1 MSSNSNLKYISIPSF
16 FTFVISLVC
25 GAAPAHLHDEKDAVD
40 SPDMFYI
47 SPPDSTSKDTSRR
60 TLPYPIK
67 DRKPYERR
75 VKKHP
80 FDLSEP
86 ANVKSKYVLD
96 SATKSYNYT
105 SKIGN
110 SDYRFPATTTIKQL
124 LDDENTRLNEAYFR
138 QRAQAQ
144 NLSSGSGL
152 IPPLHVGPKI
162 FDKIFGSGVI
172 DIRPRGSAEVIFAG
186 NFNTVRN
193 PQLSPQQQTT
203 GQFDFRQKI
212 QLNVQGSI
220 GDRMKIN
227 LNYDT
232 EAAFDFDNQVKL
244 DYAGK
249 EDDIIKKIEVG
260 NVTLPL
266 NSTLIRGSTSL
277 FGVKTTLQFGR
288 LTMTTVVAQD
298 RGKTT
303 ETTMTGGAQTST
315 FDIQCDNYDMNRH
328 YFLSQYFRDNYNK
341 WLSNLPINNSPI
353 VINRVEVW
361 VTNRTSAFDN
371 SRDVIGF
378 SDMGESTHLD
388 NTYWRNNGTTDLPD
402 NSTNSLYTYLSG
414 KMPIDRDDSALR
426 STYNIQNQIAK
437 NQNTTR
443 LQPISQY
450 QIINNSRQLSPSEFT
465 FNPLMGYI
473 SLNQQLS
480 NDDVLCVAYEYMFNG
495 HPYRVG
501 EFSTGAGSVPPNPN
515 NPNVLFLK
523 LLKGPSQRPD
533 LPMWKLMMKNI
544 YSLGT
549 YNIQQKDFKLNIIY
563 ADDPSGAKLNYI
575 PAQGEPLLIG
585 NPLLSVMNL
594 DNLNAQQQRT
604 PDGIFDFI
612 EGVTIQSQQGR
623 IIFPVLE
630 PFGSFL
636 ASKFK
641 NDPTKARYYSFYELY
656 DSTRFAALQLPQY
669 DKFYLRG
676 TYSGSS
682 NSEISVGQTNIPRGA
697 VKVTANGALLTENQD
712 FTVDYSLGRVKII
725 NTGLLNSGAV
735 IKVQAESNSLFSVQQ
750 KSMLGSRFDYKYS
763 NNLIFGGTL
772 LYLTERP
779 LTQKVNIGEE
789 PISNLMIGLD
799 GSFKRDSRFLTK
811 LVDQI
816 PFLETKAPS
825 NISISGEYARL
836 IPGINSA
843 LAQNGTAYLDDF
855 EGSETPFDLRFGN
868 NWVLSSTPQFQS
880 NLFPEAVYNNKL
892 DYGFKRANLA
902 WYSISTTFTNDGDP
916 YQPTHIKSDPDQLS
930 SHCVRSV
937 HIKEVY
943 PNKQIQT
950 GMPDLL
956 PTFDLAFYPK
966 ERGPY
971 NYNVQD
977 LSVDGSLKNPANSPN
992 WGGIMRKIDQSDF
1005 EAANIDYI
1013 EIWMMD
1019 PYLCN
1024 NANNSGQLY
1033 INLGNISED
1042 VLRDS
1047 RRSAENGLPKNP
1059 AVQYADTT
1067 AWGRVPH
1074 IPVINFA
1081 FDADPT
1087 ARSQQDVGLD
1097 GLGDNIGE
1105 RDFFDTT
1112 YVKKIQ
1118 ASFGTGSQ
1126 AYINASSDP
1135 SNDDYHFYLGGD
1147 YDAAK
1152 TSILDRYKKYN
1163 RHEGNSPIYDPTQ
1176 PYSTAATNIPD
1187 GEDINKDFTLNEIE
1201 EYYQYRIDIG
1211 KDKMVVGKNF
1221 VTDSASGPVP
1231 VALPNGTTPIV
1242 TWYQLKVPIREFQQ
1256 RVGEIIDFKSIR
1268 FMRVFMRGF
1277 QDNMILRFA
1286 AINLV
1291 RADWR
1296 KYLGNLEAGKENK
1309 PADPEDNTTFVVS
1322 TVNIEK
1328 NATRFPIEYTVPPG
1342 ITRTVD
1348 FSSPSPIQQNEQ
1360 SLSLKICNLKDGDAR
1375 GVFKNTKIDL
1385 RQYGHLRMFL
1395 HAEGDQLKDGELTAF
1410 IRLGTDLTDNY
1421 YEYEMPLKL
1430 TLPNHNEPSQV
1441 WPTENEMTIALED
1454 FINAKIAR
1462 TNANYP
1468 FTVPFMSQ
1476 NGNTKITVVGLPDLS
1491 NVRVMML
1498 GLRNP
1503 KRIPGGLDD
1512 GFSKCGEVWF
1522 DELRMTD
1529 FANSGGW
1536 AATGRLQSKLADFG
1550 NVQLTG
1556 SITSVGFG
1564 GIDQKLSQRSM
1575 NDQYVYD
1582 LQSSFELGKFLPK
1595 NSGISIPMFFSYGN
1609 TLIRPLYD
1617 PLNQDTKISK
1627 ELSDII
1633 DPNKRT
1639 IISQSSDDFTARRG
1653 FNFTNVR
1660 KNRIGSKR
1668 KAQFYDIENFSGTYS
1683 FVETYQRNQ
1692 TLAYYIL
1699 QTYKG
1704 QIMYNYNFV
1713 TKPFEP
1719 FKNSVKSKYLTLIKD
1734 FNFSYM
1740 PSSWGFRMETE
1751 RRYGETDYRNNDNT
1765 LTVIQPV
1772 YDKNFTQKRY
1782 YEFGWALT
1790 KGLKFD
1796 YNATAQSAV
1805 DEPQGKVDATTTQKK
1820 DSIWNNFWKGGRMTQ
1835 FDQTAKINYNIPI
1848 NKIPF
1853 LEFVNQSAYSYSAN
1867 YTWKAAP
1874 PAADSLGNK
1883 ITNSR
1888 VQTVNLSF
1896 DFMKLY
1902 NKIPILYQVNNPSAK
1917 VTKTKKKT
1925 EKSKTNV
1932 KGKKEEKEEVA
1943 ETVEAPKKSQALIY
1957 TLKFLMMVKNVSLT
1971 GNQSEGTTLPGF
1983 NPKPNNFGENTIL
1996 GAPGLGFI
2004 AGMQDDDFRNKAAQ
2018 NGWLSN
2024 DPRISDFYMKDFRQ
2038 QITGKITLE
2047 PIPDF
2052 RIDLNVS
2059 KSQTLSS
2066 SSLFKFNDS
2075 TQDHRDVT
2083 PLTQIGTYSISY
2095 GVFATT
2101 FSPENANGVS
2111 NVFQQ
2116 FEDNRIIIANRLAS
2130 SKPPKPVDEH
2140 GFPIGYSRNSQDVLI
2155 PAFLAA
2161 YSGADANSIGLTAFP
2176 KIPIPNWK
2184 ISYNGLSKIEAIK
2197 EYATNITISNMYT
2210 STYNVGNYTSTWDT
2224 IGAQS
2229 AITNDYT
2236 PQYQIKQFSI
2246 VEKWGP
2252 FFGID
2257 VTFIKNVTASF
2268 KYNRDRTLNFS
2279 MANLQ
2284 LTEQNGSEFV
2294 FGAGYRTTKLVLPF
2308 NIGGRKRI
2316 LNNDINFR
2324 LDISIRDQITKVR
2337 KLDLLTNDPVS
2348 GQNVFTL
2355 KPNIDYMIN
2364 AKLKLKIF
2372 YQRTSTTPYTSNQ
2385 YQTIIQ
2391 SGGFSIIYT
2400 IQ

>member
-1 MSSNSNLKYISIPSF
+1 MDITVF
-16 FTFVISLVC
+16 E
-25 GAAPAHLHDEKDAVD
+25 GR
-40 SPDMFYI
+40 DMLYL
-47 SPPDSTSKDTSRR
+47 SPPDSTSKDTSKKS
-60 TLPYPIK
+60 LPYPIN
-67 DRKPYERR
+67 DRKPYERSTKR
-75 VKKHP
+75 HP

-86 ANVKSKYVLD
+86 SNIKNKYELD
-96 SATKSYNYT
+96 SSGNNYNYS
-105 SKIGN
+105 SKVGK
-110 SDYRFPATTTIKQL
+110 SDYRLPASATIKQL
-124 LDDENTRLNEAYFR
+124 LDDENKRQTQAYFR
-138 QRAQAQ
+138 QRSQAQ
-144 NLSSGSGL
+144 NFTTGSGL

-162 FDKIFGSGVI
+162 FDKIFGSGII
-172 DIRPRGSAEVIFAG
+172 DIRPRGTAEVIFAG

-232 EAAFDFDNQVKL
+232 EAAFDFENQVKL
-244 DYAGK
+244 DYTGK
-249 EDDIIKKIEVG
+249 DDDIIKKIEVG

-266 NSTLIRGSTSL
+266 SSTLIRGSTSL

-288 LTMTTVVAQD
+288 LTMTTVVSQD

-328 YFLSQYFRDNYNK
+328 YFLAQFFRDNYDK

-361 VTNRTSAFDN
+361 VTNRSAAFDN
-371 SRDVIGF
+371 SRDIIGF
-378 SDMGESTHLD
+378 SDMGESDHLD
-388 NTYWRNNGTTDLPD
+388 NPYWKVLGNAGLPNNT
-402 NSTNSLYTYLSG
+402 TNSLYPYLVGQTINKDTAS
-414 KMPIDRDDSALR
+414 LR
-426 STYNIQNQIAK
+426 SSYNIQNQIAK
-437 NQNTTR
+437 DQNTTK
-443 LQPISQY
+443 LQPLSQY
-450 QIINNSRQLSPSEFT
+450 QMVSYARQLSTSEFS
-465 FNPLMGYI
+465 FNPLLGYI
-473 SLNQQLS
+473 SLNQQLN
-480 NDDVLCVAYEYMFNG
+480 NDDVLCVAYEYMYNNQR
-495 HPYRVG
+495 YVVG
-501 EFSTGAGSVPPNPN
+501 EFSTGANSVPPNTN

-523 LLKGPSQRPD
+523 MLKGPSQRPD
-533 LPMWKLMMKNI
+533 LPMWKLMMKNV

-549 YNIQQKDFKLNIIY
+549 YNVQQKDFKLNIIY

-575 PAQGEPLLIG
+575 PAQGEPQLLG
-585 NPLLSVMNL
+585 VPLLSVMNL
-594 DNLNAQQQRT
+594 DNLNTQQERA

-630 PFGSFL
+630 PFGKYLS
-636 ASKFK
+636 SKFK

-682 NSEISVGQTNIPRGA
+682 SSEISVGQTNIPRGA

-712 FTVDYSLGRVKII
+712 YSVDYSLGRVKII

-735 IKVQAESNSLFSVQQ
+735 IKVSAESNSLFSVQQ
-750 KSMLGSRFDYKYS
+750 KSLLGSRFDYKYS
-763 NNLIFGGTL
+763 NNLIFGGTM

-799 GSFKRDSRFLTK
+799 GSYKRDSRFITK
-811 LVDQI
+811 MVDQI
-816 PFLETKAPS
+816 PFLETKETS
-825 NISISGEYARL
+825 NISISGEYAQL

-855 EGSETPFDLRFGN
+855 EGSETPLDLRFGN
-868 NWVLSSTPQFQS
+868 NWVLASTPQFQNS
-880 NLFPEAVYNNKL
+880 LFPEAVYNNKL

-902 WYSISTTFTNDGDP
+902 WYNISTTFTNDADP
-916 YQPTHIKSDPDQLS
+916 YQPAHIKSDPDQLS
-930 SHCVRSV
+930 SHCVRSIDV
-937 HIKEVY
+937 REVY
-943 PNKQIQT
+943 PNRQIQS
-950 GMPDLL
+950 GMPTLL
-956 PTFDLAFYPK
+956 PTFDLAFYPN

-971 NYNVQD
+971 NYSLN
-977 LSVDGSLKNPANSPN
+977 LKPDGSLINPPNSPN

-1024 NANNSGQLY
+1024 KSSTSGQLY

-1047 RRSAENGLPKNP
+1047 RRSAENGMPKDPN
-1059 AVQYADTT
+1059 VQYADTT
-1067 AWGRVPH
+1067 NWGRVPH
-1074 IPVINFA
+1074 VPVINFA
-1081 FDADPT
+1081 FDADPA
-1087 ARSQQDVGLD
+1087 ARNQQDVGLD

-1105 RDFFDTT
+1105 RVFFDTS
-1112 YVKKIQ
+1112 YVKKI
-1118 ASFGTGSQ
+1118 ATSPTLGTASQ
-1126 AYINASSDP
+1126 AYINAANDP
-1135 SNDDYHFYLGGD
+1135 SNDDYHYYLGDD
-1147 YDAAK
+1147 YDGQK
-1152 TSILDRYKKYN
+1152 LSILERYKRYN
-1163 RHEGNSPIYDPTQ
+1163 RHEGNSPIYDPTK
-1176 PYSTAATNIPD
+1176 PYSTSATNIPD
-1187 GEDINKDFTLNEIE
+1187 GEDINRDFTLNEIE

-1211 KDKMVVGKNF
+1211 SDKMVVGKNF
-1221 VTDSASGPVP
+1221 VTDSATSSVT
-1231 VALPNGTTPIV
+1231 LKNGSVSLV
-1242 TWYQLKVPIREFQQ
+1242 TWYQLKIPVREYQQ

-1268 FMRVFMRGF
+1268 FMRAYLRGF
-1277 QDNMILRFA
+1277 QENVVLRFA
-1286 AINLV
+1286 AMNLV

-1309 PADPEDNTTFVVS
+1309 PADPDDNTTFVVS

-1328 NATRFPIEYTVPPG
+1328 NGSRSPIVYTVPPG

-1348 FSSPSPIQQNEQ
+1348 FSSPTPIKQNEQ
-1360 SLSLKICNLKDGDAR
+1360 SLSVRVCNLKDGDAR
-1375 GVFKNTKIDL
+1375 AVFKNTKVDL
-1385 RQYGHLRMFL
+1385 RQYGTLRMFL
-1395 HAEGDQLKDGELTAF
+1395 HAEGEQLKDGELTAF

-1421 YEYEMPLKL
+1421 YEYEMPLKV
-1430 TLPNHNEPSQV
+1430 TPSNHNEPSQV
-1441 WPTENEMTIALED
+1441 WPLDNEMAITLED

-1468 FTVPFMSQ
+1468 FTVPFVSH
-1476 NGNTKITVVGLPDLS
+1476 NGNNKFTVIGLPDLS

-1498 GLRNP
+1498 GIRNP

-1512 GFSKCGEVWF
+1512 GQTKCGEIWF
-1522 DELRMTD
+1522 DELRMCD
-1529 FANSGGW
+1529 FNNKGGW
-1536 AATGRLQSKLADFG
+1536 AATGRIQTKLADFG

-1556 SITSVGFG
+1556 SITSIGFG
-1564 GIDQKLSQRSM
+1564 GIDQKLNQRSM

-1595 NSGISIPMFFSYGN
+1595 KSGISVPMFFSYGN

-1617 PLNQDTKISK
+1617 PLNQDTKLQK
-1627 ELSDII
+1627 ELTEIT
-1633 DPNKRT
+1633 DPLKRER
-1639 IISQSSDDFTARRG
+1639 ISQSSDDFTSRRG

-1668 KAQFYDIENFSGTYS
+1668 KAQFYDIENFSATYS
-1683 FVETYQRNQ
+1683 FVETYKRNQ
-1692 TLAYYIL
+1692 TIDYYIL

-1704 QIMYNYNFV
+1704 QLLYSYNFV
-1713 TKPFEP
+1713 SKPFEP
-1719 FKNSVKSKYLTLIKD
+1719 FKNIIKAKSLALIKD
-1734 FNFSYM
+1734 FNVNYL
-1740 PSSWGFRMETE
+1740 PTSWGFRMETE
-1751 RRYGETDYRNNDNT
+1751 RRYGESDYRNNDNS

-1772 YDKNFTQKRY
+1772 YDKNFTQTRY
-1782 YEFGWALT
+1782 YEFGYAIT
-1790 KGLKFD
+1790 KNLKFD
-1796 YNATAQSAV
+1796 YNSTALARV
-1805 DEPQGKVDATTTQKK
+1805 DEPIGKVDGTTQQKK
-1820 DSIWNNFWKGGRMTQ
+1820 DSIWNNFWKGGRITQ
-1835 FDQTAKINYNIPI
+1835 FDQTAKINYNVPI

-1853 LEFVNQSAYSYSAN
+1853 LDFVDQSTYSYTAN
-1867 YTWKAAP
+1867 YQWKQAA

-1888 VQTVNLSF
+1888 VQTANLTF
-1896 DFMKLY
+1896 NFMKLY
-1902 NKIPILYQVNNPSAK
+1902 NKIPYLNQINNPGLK
-1917 VTKTKKKT
+1917 ITRVKKKDD
-1925 EKSKTNV
+1925 KKV
-1932 KGKKEEKEEVA
+1932 IGKGKPA
-1943 ETVEAPKKSQALIY
+1943 ATDNATETVEPPKKPPALVY
-1957 TLKFLMMVKNVSLT
+1957 TLKVLMMLKNISLT
-1971 GNQSEGTTLPGF
+1971 GNQTEGTTLPGF
-1983 NPKPNNFGENTIL
+1983 SAKPNNFGENNAL
-1996 GAPGLGFI
+1996 GAPGFAFI
-2004 AGMQDDDFRNKAAQ
+2004 SGMQDDDFRNKAAQ

-2024 DPRISDFYMKDFRQ
+2024 DTRVSEFYMKDLRQ
-2038 QITGKITLE
+2038 QISGKVTLE
-2047 PIPDF
+2047 PISDF
-2052 RIDLNVS
+2052 RIELNVS

-2066 SSLFKFNDS
+2066 SALFKYDSS
-2075 TQDHRDVT
+2075 TQTHHDVT
-2083 PLTQIGTYSISY
+2083 PLTETGTYSISY
-2095 GVFATT
+2095 NVFQTT
-2101 FSPENANGVS
+2101 FSPENSSGVS

-2116 FEDNRIIIANRLAS
+2116 FENNRIIIANRLAEQNKS
-2130 SKPPKPVDEH
+2130 SRSSQGIDEN
-2140 GFPIGYSRNSQDVLI
+2140 GFPVGYSRNSQDVLI

-2161 YSGADANSIGLTAFP
+2161 YSGSDANNIGLTAFP

-2184 ISYNGLSKIEAIK
+2184 ITYNGLSKIEAIK
-2197 EYATNITISNMYT
+2197 EFAPNISISNMYT
-2210 STYNVGNYTSTWDT
+2210 STYNVGNYASTWDT
-2224 IGAQS
+2224 TGSQS
-2229 AITNDYT
+2229 SITKDYT
-2236 PQYQIKQFSI
+2236 PQYQIKSFSI

-2252 FFGID
+2252 FIGVDI
-2257 VTFIKNVTASF
+2257 TFIKNITTTF

-2279 MANLQ
+2279 MSSLQ
-2284 LTEQNGSEFV
+2284 VTEQAGNEFV

-2308 NIGGRKRI
+2308 NIGGRKRV

-2324 LDISIRDQITKVR
+2324 LDISIRDQVTKVR
-2337 KLDLLTNDPVS
+2337 KLDLPSNDPLS
-2348 GQNVFTL
+2348 GQSVFTL

-2364 AKLKLKIF
+2364 SKLMLRIF

-2391 SGGFSIIYT
+2391 SGGFSIRYT

>member
-1 MSSNSNLKYISIPSF
+1 M
-16 FTFVISLVC
+16 C
-25 GAAPAHLHDEKDAVD
+25 GAV
-40 SPDMFYI
+40 PDNMYDDYDVTESKNVFYI
-47 SPPDSTSKDTSRR
+47 SPPDSTTKDTSKK
-60 TLPYPIK
+60 TLPYPIR

-75 VKKHP
+75 LKKHP

-86 ANVKSKYVLD
+86 ANIKNKYSLD
-96 SATKSYNYT
+96 STEKNYNYT
-105 SKIGN
+105 SKVGN
-110 SDYRFPATTTIKQL
+110 SDYRLPATSTIKQL
-124 LDDENTRLNEAYFR
+124 LDEENTRQNEAYFR
-138 QRAQAQ
+138 QRSQAQ
-144 NLSSGSGL
+144 NFATGSGL

-172 DIRPRGSAEVIFAG
+172 DIRPRGTAEVIFAG

-244 DYAGK
+244 DYTGK

-260 NVTLPL
+260 NVSLPL
-266 NSTLIRGSTSL
+266 NSTLIRGSSSL
-277 FGVKTTLQFGR
+277 FGVKSTLQFGR
-288 LTMTTVVAQD
+288 LTMTTVIAQD

-303 ETTMTGGAQTST
+303 ETTMTGGSQTST
-315 FDIQCDNYDMNRH
+315 YDIQCDNYDMNRH
-328 YFLSQYFRDNYNK
+328 YFLAQYFRDNYDK

-361 VTNRTSAFDN
+361 VTNRTAAFDN

-378 SDMGESTHLD
+378 SDMGETSHLD
-388 NTYWRNNGTTDLPD
+388 NTYWKNSGIPTDLPA
-402 NSTNSLYTYLSG
+402 NGSNSLYGYLTG
-414 KMPIDRDDSALR
+414 QNPIDKDTASLR
-426 STYNIQNQIAK
+426 STYNIQNQLTK
-437 NQNTTR
+437 DQNTTK

-450 QIINNSRQLSPSEFT
+450 QIINYARQLSASEFS

-473 SLNQQLS
+473 SLNQQLN
-480 NDDVLCVAYEYMFNG
+480 NDDVLCVAYEYVFNG
-495 HPYRVG
+495 TVYHVG
-501 EFSTGAGSVPPNPN
+501 EFSTGGNSVPPNTS

-523 LLKGPSQRPD
+523 MLKGPSQRPD

-549 YNIQQKDFKLNIIY
+549 YNVQQKDFKLNIIY

-575 PAQGEPLLIG
+575 PAQGEPLLQG
-585 NPLLSVMNL
+585 VPLLSVMNL
-594 DNLNAQQQRT
+594 DNLNAQQQRVS
-604 PDGIFDFI
+604 DGIFDFI

-623 IIFPVLE
+623 IVFPVLE
-630 PFGSFL
+630 PFGSYL

-682 NSEISVGQTNIPRGA
+682 SSEISVGQTNIPRGA

-712 FTVDYSLGRVKII
+712 YTVDYSLGRVKII

-735 IKVQAESNSLFSVQQ
+735 IKVTAESNSLFSVQQ

-763 NNLIFGGTL
+763 NNLILGGTL

-779 LTQKVNIGEE
+779 LTQKVNLGEE
-789 PISNLMIGLD
+789 PISNMMIGLD
-799 GSFKRDSRFLTK
+799 GTYKRDSRFLTK

-825 NISISGEYARL
+825 NITISGEYARL

-855 EGSETPFDLRFGN
+855 EASETPYDLRFGN
-868 NWVLSSTPQFQS
+868 NWALASTPQFQTD
-880 NLFPEAVYNNKL
+880 LFPEAVFNNKL

-916 YQPTHIKSDPDQLS
+916 YQPAHIKADPDQLS
-930 SHCVRSV
+930 SHCVRTVDV
-937 HIKEVY
+937 HEVY
-943 PNKQIQT
+943 PNRQIQS
-950 GMPDLL
+950 GMPTLL
-956 PTFDLAFYPK
+956 PTFDLAFYPS

-971 NYNVQD
+971 NYTLN
-977 LSVDGSLKNPANSPN
+977 LKVDGSLNNPPN
-992 WGGIMRKIDQSDF
+992 NPTWGGIMRKIDQSDF

-1024 NANNSGQLY
+1024 NSNNSGQLY

-1047 RRSAENGLPKNP
+1047 RRSAENGMPKDP
-1059 AVQYADTT
+1059 TVEYADTT

-1081 FDADPT
+1081 FDADP
-1087 ARSQQDVGLD
+1087 ASRAQQDVGLD

-1105 RDFFDTT
+1105 RT
-1112 YVKKIQ
+1112 YFSNPNQFTSNPYIPAVQ
-1118 ASFGTGSQ
+1118 ALFGAGSP
-1126 AYINASSDP
+1126 AYQNAYNDP
-1135 SNDDYHFYLGGD
+1135 SNDDYHFYLGAD

-1152 TSILDRYKKYN
+1152 MSILDRYKKYN

-1187 GEDINKDFTLNEIE
+1187 GEDLNKDFTLNEIE
-1201 EYYQYRIDIG
+1201 EYYQYRVDIG
-1211 KDKMVVGKNF
+1211 KSKFVVGQNF
-1221 VTDSASGPVP
+1221 VTDSITGPVP
-1231 VALPNGTTPIV
+1231 VPLPNGTRPIV
-1242 TWYQLKVPIREFQQ
+1242 TWYQLKIPVREYQQ
-1256 RVGEIIDFKSIR
+1256 RIGEIIDFKSIR
-1268 FMRVFMRGF
+1268 FMRAFLRGF

-1328 NATRFPIEYTVPPG
+1328 NGTRTPIEYTVPPG

-1348 FSSPSPIQQNEQ
+1348 FSSPTPIQQNEQ
-1360 SLSLKICNLKDGDAR
+1360 SLSLKVCNLRDGDAR
-1375 GVFKNTKIDL
+1375 AVFKNTKVDL
-1385 RQYGHLRMFL
+1385 RQYGTLRMYL
-1395 HAEGDQLKDGELTAF
+1395 HAEGDILKDGELTAF

-1421 YEYEMPLKL
+1421 YEYEMPLKV
-1430 TLPNHNEPSQV
+1430 TLPNHNDPTQV
-1441 WPTENEMTIALED
+1441 WPSENQMAITLED

-1468 FTVPFMSQ
+1468 FTVPFISQ
-1476 NGNTKITVVGLPDLS
+1476 NGSYKITVVGLPDLS

-1498 GLRNP
+1498 GVRNP
-1503 KRIPGGLDD
+1503 KKIVGGLDD
-1512 GFSKCGEVWF
+1512 GLPKCGEIWY

-1529 FANSGGW
+1529 FNNTGGW
-1536 AATGRLQSKLADFG
+1536 AANGRIQTKLADFG

-1564 GIDQKLSQRSM
+1564 GIDQKLAQRSL

-1595 NSGISIPMFFSYGN
+1595 TSGISIPMFFSYGN

-1633 DPNKRT
+1633 DPNKRA

-1660 KNRIGSKR
+1660 KNRIGTKK

-1699 QTYKG
+1699 QTYRG
-1704 QIMYNYNFV
+1704 QILYTYNFV
-1713 TKPFEP
+1713 NKPFEP
-1719 FKNSVKSKYLTLIKD
+1719 FKNIVKSKYLTIIKD
-1734 FNFSYM
+1734 FNLNYM

-1782 YEFGWALT
+1782 YEFGYAIT
-1790 KGLKFD
+1790 KGLKLD
-1796 YNATAQSAV
+1796 YNATVLTAV
-1805 DEPQGKVDATTTQKK
+1805 DEPVGKVDATTKQKT
-1820 DSIWNNFWKGGRMTQ
+1820 DSIWNNFWKGGRVTQ
-1835 FDQTAKINYNIPI
+1835 FDQTAKINYNVPI
-1848 NKIPF
+1848 NKLPF
-1853 LEFVNQSAYSYSAN
+1853 LDFIDQSSYSYTAN
-1867 YTWKAAP
+1867 YEWKAAP

-1888 VQTVNLSF
+1888 VQTANLSF
-1896 DFMKLY
+1896 NFMKLY
-1902 NKIPILYQVNNPSAK
+1902 NKIPFLNQINNPSAK
-1917 VTKTKKKT
+1917 VTKVKKADDKNKTLSKDKKT
-1925 EKSKTNV
+1925 D
-1932 KGKKEEKEEVA
+1932 KKEKKEDVS
-1943 ETVEAPKKSQALIY
+1943 ETVDVPKKSPALIY
-1957 TLKFLMMVKNVSLT
+1957 TMKFLMMIKSVSLS

-1983 NPKPNNFGENTIL
+1983 NPRPNNFGENNAL
-1996 GAPGLGFI
+1996 GAPGFGFI
-2004 AGMQDDDFRNKAAQ
+2004 AGMQDPDFRNKAAQ

-2024 DPRISDFYMKDFRQ
+2024 DTRISDFYMQDFRQ
-2038 QITGKITLE
+2038 QISGKITLE

-2052 RIDLNVS
+2052 HIDLNVTE
-2059 KSQTLSS
+2059 SQTFSS
-2066 SSLFKFNDS
+2066 SSLFKYDDS
-2075 TQDHRDVT
+2075 THSHQDVT
-2083 PLTQIGTYSISY
+2083 PLTQTGSYSISY
-2095 GVFATT
+2095 GIFSST
-2101 FSPENANGVS
+2101 FSPENSSGVS

-2116 FEDNRIIIANRLAS
+2116 FENNRLTIANRLAQQNS
-2130 SKPPKPVDEH
+2130 GTGKASQGIDEN
-2140 GFPIGYSRNSQDVLI
+2140 GFPIGYSRSSQDVLI
-2155 PAFLAA
+2155 PAFLSA
-2161 YSGADANSIGLTAFP
+2161 YTGTDPNKIALTAFP

-2197 EYATNITISNMYT
+2197 EYATNISITNMYS
-2210 STYNVGNYTSTWDT
+2210 STYNVGNYSSTWDT
-2224 IGAQS
+2224 TGGGQNV
-2229 AITNDYT
+2229 ITKDFT
-2236 PQYQIKQFSI
+2236 PQYQIKSFSI

-2252 FFGID
+2252 FIGID
-2257 VTFIKNVTASF
+2257 VTFIKNISASF

-2279 MANLQ
+2279 MSSLQ
-2284 LTEQNGSEFV
+2284 LTEQTGNEFV

-2324 LDISIRDQITKVR
+2324 LDISIRSQETKVR
-2337 KLDLLTNDPVS
+2337 KLDLPSDDPVS
-2348 GQNVFTL
+2348 GQSVYTL

-2391 SGGFSIIYT
+2391 SGGFSIQYT